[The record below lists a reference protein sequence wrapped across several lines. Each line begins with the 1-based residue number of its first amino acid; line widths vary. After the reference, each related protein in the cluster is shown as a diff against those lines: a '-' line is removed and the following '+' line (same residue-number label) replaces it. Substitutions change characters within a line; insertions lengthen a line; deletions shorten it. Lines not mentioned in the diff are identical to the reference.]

1 MKKFISLIVIIFLI
15 LLIASTKHNSTS
27 QTIENL
33 AYVIAIGI
41 DNGDS
46 NLLKLTFQIATP
58 ASGSSDS
65 SGSSGSSNQSSESTT
80 TTTVECSSINSGINI
95 VNSYISKKINVSHC
109 KIIVF
114 SESFAS
120 NSLSDEIST
129 LANNPEIRP
138 DCSIVISKCDAKD
151 FININKPILVTLT
164 ARFYEI
170 VLSSGDYT
178 GFSKNVTLLEFYNS
192 LKDDYS
198 ETTAVLAGIN
208 LPSTHSISNNT
219 NYIDIDN
226 SYTAGRS
233 NITNN
238 NNMQI
243 SGLAVFRNGVYVG
256 ELTSMDSICHLILK
270 NQLQTAL
277 ISIPDPFD
285 SAGLINLSLLQYKS
299 PDISVKLING
309 SPYIDCKVYLKA
321 TIVSLS
327 SNSDFSTKN
336 NLETISNYANSY
348 MKSHINDYL
357 YKTSKE
363 YNSDI
368 VGFGRNLLKNYPTVN
383 DWKNINWKSNYKN
396 SFFNVDVD
404 TKIITSNL
412 ILKN

>member
-208 LPSTHSISNNT
+208 LPSTHSTSNNT

-226 SYTAGRS
+226 SYTAGQS

>member
-299 PDISVKLING
+299 PDISVKIING

-404 TKIITSNL
+404 TTIITSNL

>member
-1 MKKFISLIVIIFLI
+1 MKKFVSLIVIIFLI

-58 ASGSSDS
+58 ESGSSDS
-65 SGSSGSSNQSSESTT
+65 SGSSGSSCQSSEST

-95 VNSYISKKINVSHC
+95 VNSYISKKINLSQC

-129 LANNPEIRP
+129 LANNTEIRP

-151 FININKPILVTLT
+151 FINTNKPILVTLT
-164 ARFYEI
+164 ARFYEV
-170 VLSSGDYT
+170 VLSSEDYT
-178 GFSKNVTLLEFYNS
+178 GFSTNVTLLDFYNS

-198 ETTAVLAGIN
+198 ESTAVLAGIN
-208 LPSTHSISNNT
+208 LPSTHSIPNDT
-219 NYIDIDN
+219 NYIDVDN
-226 SYTAGRS
+226 SYTAGQAD
-233 NITNN
+233 ITNN

-243 SGLAVFRNGVYVG
+243 SGLAVFHNGVYIG

-336 NLETISNYANSY
+336 NLETISDYANSY